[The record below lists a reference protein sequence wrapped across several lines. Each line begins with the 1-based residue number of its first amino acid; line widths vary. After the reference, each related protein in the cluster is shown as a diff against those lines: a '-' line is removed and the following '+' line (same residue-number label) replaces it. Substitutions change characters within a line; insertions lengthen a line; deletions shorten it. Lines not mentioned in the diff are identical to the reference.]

1 MSLPVFVADH
11 LLADAGSSAG
21 ISGAE
26 ARHAIQ
32 SQRTTVGERIE
43 LIDGTGTRAV
53 VEVTAI
59 SGKNQL
65 VGIIESITHEPP
77 ATPQVTVVQALPKS
91 ERSELAIDLLTQAGA
106 NVIVPWQASRCIAKW
121 PTSAKQQKGVAKWE
135 AAALAAAKQS
145 RRAYIPQITG
155 LKTTSDVEKLIAEAD
170 IALVL
175 DEQAEESLKNLP
187 LADVENIVLIIGPE
201 GGITEEEL
209 VVFQTAGAKAIV
221 LGPEVLRTASAGMV
235 ALAAIGIRTARWGEK
250 GTNR

>member
-11 LLADAGSSAG
+11 LLADVGSLAG
-21 ISGAE
+21 ISESE

-32 SQRTTVGERIE
+32 SQRITVGEHIE
-43 LIDGTGTRAV
+43 LIDNTGTRAV
-53 VEVTAI
+53 VEVESI

-77 ATPQVTVVQALPKS
+77 ASPQVTVVQALPKS

-121 PTSAKQQKGVAKWE
+121 PTAKQQKGVAKWE

-155 LKTTSDVEKLIAEAD
+155 LKVTSEVEKLIAEAD
-170 IALVL
+170 LALVL
-175 DEQAEESLKNLP
+175 DEQAEESVKNLP
-187 LADVENIVLIIGPE
+187 LADAKNIVLIIGPE
-201 GGITEEEL
+201 GGITEEESAA
-209 VVFQTAGAKAIV
+209 FQAAGAKSIL

-235 ALAAIGIRTARWGEK
+235 ALAAIGMRTARWGEK